1 MLSDEFVVLQ
11 LKIMEVNNA
20 IAAAQSRMD
29 WATSSSVNASS
40 RFPGEYNNARTSLI
54 EATNYRDAENW
65 DAALLAALRVIDA
78 LAYVTDAPAQPTPS
92 TGPYPLPA
100 LYTVQTWALARD
112 CLWNIAGRPWVY
124 NDPTQWTLL
133 YTANR
138 ANMPE
143 PDNPDLIHPGMVL
156 TIPSIRGEVREGMWV
171 ADRSYVLL
179 R

>member
-1 MLSDEFVVLQ
+1 L
-11 LKIMEVNNA
+11 
-20 IAAAQSRMD
+20 
-29 WATSSSVNASS
+29 
-40 RFPGEYNNARTSLI
+40 LI
-54 EATNYRDAENW
+54 EAENYLDAENW

-78 LAYVTDAPAQPTPS
+78 LAYVTDSSVPASGT
-92 TGPYPLPA
+92 YPLPA
-100 LYTVQTWALARD
+100 MYTVQTWAIARD

-124 NDPTQWTLL
+124 NDPTQWMLL
-133 YTANR
+133 YNANR

-156 TIPSIRGEVREGMWV
+156 NIPSIRGELREGIWV